1 MPPHARVNVIAI
13 LELTMRFQLCLLAGI
28 FTLTLLPDTIAQTS
42 TSSRPGL
49 TARELRK
56 QDHQVCTAS
65 PYSKALQNETGRSL
79 FASAWPIDRAKDE
92 LRRERCGSK
101 TVRCA
106 LRRAF
111 SKTWQDEIAPNL
123 FESAW
128 PTGKAN
134 DPNRDK
140 RADEKNY
147 PCAACCDVTDL
158 GRRSANQSP
167 AQAFKK
173 DA

>member
-1 MPPHARVNVIAI
+1 
-13 LELTMRFQLCLLAGI
+13 
-28 FTLTLLPDTIAQTS
+28 
-42 TSSRPGL
+42 
-49 TARELRK
+49 
-56 QDHQVCTAS
+56 VCTAQS
-65 PYSKALQNETGRSL
+65 VQQSIAKTGRSL

-134 DPNRDK
+134 DPDRDK